1 MEVFRAAL
9 IIITESYCESGE
21 APSARAT
28 KHVPL
33 AHPSADAAAAV
44 ALMAWRKSA
53 RKIRERPW

>member
-1 MEVFRAAL
+1 MEIFRAAL

-33 AHPSADAAAAV
+33 AHPSVDAAA